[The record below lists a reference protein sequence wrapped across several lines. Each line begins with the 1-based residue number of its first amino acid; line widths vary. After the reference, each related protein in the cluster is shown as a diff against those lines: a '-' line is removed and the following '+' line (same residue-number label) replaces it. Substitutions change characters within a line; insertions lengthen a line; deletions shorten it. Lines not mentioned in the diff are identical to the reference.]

1 MFFAVLEIFNIQ
13 KKFCHKIAHEL
24 FENDLHSQYIEND
37 FCAMCLKIK
46 CGEIQ
51 QNDKILGAKL
61 TIS

>member
-24 FENDLHSQYIEND
+24 FEND
-37 FCAMCLKIK
+37 FCAVCLKVN

-51 QNDKILGAKL
+51 QNGKILGAML